1 MSEQPERLPLSEH
14 SDSPRVL
21 SPETYCRRCDLFRP
35 CLCDEERDPAAD
47 ASKSNSGVVKPKE
60 DR

>member
-1 MSEQPERLPLSEH
+1 MTQPGE
-14 SDSPRVL
+14 SDSRLAPDR
-21 SPETYCRRCDLFRP
+21 YCRRCDLFRP

-47 ASKSNSGVVKPKE
+47 ASKANPGVVKPKE